1 MLLSNILLG
10 ISKILKEESVLVDTI
25 TSLAAYNSYAK
36 IAHLLLPAFK
46 SCKAF
51 EVMGE
56 LME

>member
-1 MLLSNILLG
+1 MSNILLG